1 MACPRPKRPP
11 LARSLRLYYCTDTP
25 PPRSP
30 TLFEQVNPRAAT
42 PLYAQIADGVRLAIA
57 RGELTVGEGLPS
69 VRQLATQLR
78 INPATVSQAYRELET
93 EGLVEM
99 RQGAGS
105 FVADVATEVRSRDR
119 SNRLRLA
126 VRALLAEASRL
137 GATPDDIRASLD
149 AELRRP
155 TK

>member
-1 MACPRPKRPP
+1 M
-11 LARSLRLYYCTDTP
+11 
-25 PPRSP
+25 
-30 TLFEQVNPRAAT
+30 
-42 PLYAQIADGVRLAIA
+42 
-57 RGELTVGEGLPS
+57 GEGLPS

-137 GATPDDIRASLD
+137 GATPDDVRASLD

>member
-1 MACPRPKRPP
+1 M
-11 LARSLRLYYCTDTP
+11 
-25 PPRSP
+25 PRSP
-30 TLFEQVNPRAAT
+30 PLFEQVDPRAAT

-57 RGELTVGEGLPS
+57 RGELAAGDGLPS
-69 VRQLATQLR
+69 VRHLAAELR
-78 INPATVSQAYRELET
+78 INPATVSQAYRELEA

-105 FVADVATEVRSRDR
+105 FVADIATEVRQRDR
-119 SNRLRLA
+119 TTRLRAA

-137 GATPDDIRASLD
+137 GATPDDLRTALD
-149 AELRRP
+149 TELGRM